1 MKNINNAEM
10 KVKDMR
16 RTTLNDVRPI
26 NRIPAFLV
34 GMQSSFQRQGAGKLN
49 AIYHFTFTGE
59 KVAEATVG
67 IREGTIKIENGLN
80 GDCNIHVVADGEAW
94 LGFLGEGKKP
104 VLGAAHPK
112 NPVARQSQVAAGV
125 QTLLPFMRARKRLNN
140 FMNTGKY
147 D

>member
-16 RTTLNDVRPI
+16 TTTLNDVRPI
-26 NRIPAFLV
+26 NRIPALLV
-34 GMQSSFQRQGAGKLN
+34 GMQNSFQRQGAGKLN

-80 GDCNIHVVADGEAW
+80 GDWNIDVVADGETW
-94 LGFLGEGKKP
+94 LGEGKKP

-112 NPVARQSQVAAGV
+112 NPLARQSQVAAGV
-125 QTLLPFMRARKRLNN
+125 QTLLPFMRSRKRLNN
-140 FMNTGKY
+140 FINTQKY

>member
-80 GDCNIHVVADGEAW
+80 GDCNIDVVADGETW
-94 LGFLGEGKKP
+94 LGEGKN
-104 VLGAAHPK
+104 LFWALLTRRIRLRGNPK
-112 NPVARQSQVAAGV
+112 W
-125 QTLLPFMRARKRLNN
+125 LLAFKRCFPL
-140 FMNTGKY
+140 
-147 D
+147 